1 MWLAVLTCKW
11 DGVIILNSWPL
22 PFFVY
27 FTSAYIHTHIY
38 IHLICIL
45 QLKYNIIVG
54 SYANLGGHVFGKQ
67 ITTTTTTLLFV
78 QKYKSWMVHPAN
90 NWKATRGGARQVHV

>member
-1 MWLAVLTCKW
+1 MHT
-11 DGVIILNSWPL
+11 
-22 PFFVY
+22 
-27 FTSAYIHTHIY
+27 YIHIY

-54 SYANLGGHVFGKQ
+54 SYANLGAHVFGKQ
-67 ITTTTTTLLFV
+67 ITTTTTTLLLIV
-78 QKYKSWMVHPAN
+78 RKYKSWMVHPAN

>member
-1 MWLAVLTCKW
+1 MHT
-11 DGVIILNSWPL
+11 
-22 PFFVY
+22 
-27 FTSAYIHTHIY
+27 YIHIIY

>member
-1 MWLAVLTCKW
+1 MGWGHNIKLMATSLF
-11 DGVIILNSWPL
+11 L
-22 PFFVY
+22 
-27 FTSAYIHTHIY
+27 FTLLVHTYIHTY

-67 ITTTTTTLLFV
+67 ITTTTTLLFV
-78 QKYKSWMVHPAN
+78 QEYKSWMVCPAN
-90 NWKATRGGARQVHV
+90 SWKATPGGARQVHV

>member
-1 MWLAVLTCKW
+1 MGWGHNIKFMATSLFL
-11 DGVIILNSWPL
+11 
-22 PFFVY
+22 
-27 FTSAYIHTHIY
+27 FTLLVHTYIHTY

-45 QLKYNIIVG
+45 QLKYNIIVD

-78 QKYKSWMVHPAN
+78 QKYKNWMDHPAN